1 MQKPFFTSKEAAQM
15 SGCTLRQLQYWRE
28 KGTVIPTIDS
38 TGTGRSIYYSPVE
51 VVELMVM
58 EYCLR
63 SGLNFEIAAGAL
75 KLLKEKSPDLI
86 LTVSQPW
93 LLSWDGKTEL
103 LEMVEFDELKVIADA
118 AACAPEVS
126 SGKKCAKTDSKLF
139 EWLNAKRVVM
149 LLCLDRI
156 NF

>member
-28 KGTVIPTIDS
+28 KGTVVPTIDS
-38 TGTGRSIYYSPVE
+38 TGTGRSIYYSPAE

-63 SGLNFEIAAGAL
+63 SGLNFEIAAGTL

-86 LTVSQPW
+86 QTVSQPW

-103 LEMVEFDELKVIADA
+103 LEMVEFEESKATTDA
-118 AACAPEVS
+118 
-126 SGKKCAKTDSKLF
+126 DSKLF
-139 EWLNAKRVVM
+139 EWLKAKRIVIP
-149 LLCLDRI
+149 LWLDVLNI
-156 NF
+156 IKV

>member
-86 LTVSQPW
+86 QTVQQSW
-93 LLSWDGKTEL
+93 LLSWDGRIEV
-103 LEMVEFDELKVIADA
+103 LEMVEFE
-118 AACAPEVS
+118 E
-126 SGKKCAKTDSKLF
+126 SKAI
-139 EWLNAKRVVM
+139 EWLNAKRVVIC
-149 LLCLDRI
+149 LCLDKLD
-156 NF
+156 FKSLL